1 MNSESN
7 SKDIGNMN
15 LKRKPPSSARPR
27 SAAST
32 PPPADDG
39 TDAPRPARQ
48 DQEGEPVRKIT
59 WKPPLTSR
67 PRSAESPRPESGTAP
82 AVLDPAR
89 QDQEGESVRM
99 ITRRP
104 PLSTR
109 PRSSEAPRPE
119 SGTAP
124 IATGSAPQARQ
135 QGADEQRGGPA
146 PDASRSVR
154 RGEPA
159 PPHHAPAP
167 DLERKVTRLLK
178 AEDEAEFVDGVFDRM
193 DGALVELGALLGE
206 LEGDGRVGT
215 AYRLA
220 LAARL
225 DLIQRVD
232 LEEWKTVLLEDL
244 DEDEG

>member
-1 MNSESN
+1 M
-7 SKDIGNMN
+7 
-15 LKRKPPSSARPR
+15 
-27 SAAST
+27 
-32 PPPADDG
+32 
-39 TDAPRPARQ
+39 
-48 DQEGEPVRKIT
+48 
-59 WKPPLTSR
+59 
-67 PRSAESPRPESGTAP
+67 
-82 AVLDPAR
+82 
-89 QDQEGESVRM
+89 RM

-124 IATGSAPQARQ
+124 IATGPAPQARQ

-193 DGALVELGALLGE
+193 DGASWSWGPCSARWRATVAWA
-206 LEGDGRVGT
+206 RRIVV
-215 AYRLA
+215 A